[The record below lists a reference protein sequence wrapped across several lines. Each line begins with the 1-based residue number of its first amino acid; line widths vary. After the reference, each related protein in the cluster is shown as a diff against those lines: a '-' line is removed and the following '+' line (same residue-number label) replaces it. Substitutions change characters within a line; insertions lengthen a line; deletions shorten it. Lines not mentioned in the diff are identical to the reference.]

1 MTHFSNVILPIT
13 LAHEGGKV
21 DHPRDPGGR
30 TNKGIIQRTYDR
42 YRSKIG
48 KAVRDVFQISDVEVA
63 AIYTT
68 EYWNK
73 IKGSKLPRG
82 VDLATF
88 DGAVNSGPSRGV
100 KWLQG
105 AIGVARD
112 GKVGPKTIK
121 AAKEGNAASM
131 VVAMCALRMGFLQR
145 LRHWS
150 TFKRGWTRRVASIE
164 AKGVSMA
171 TVGLK
176 SRLKEEGKKA
186 VNKKVANDAGAV
198 GSGAVGG
205 GGLLAQ
211 SSDFPEWMIAAIA
224 VVLVAAAAMFIIQ
237 RWRHKDRAEAYAAE
251 LKRLEKK

>member
-1 MTHFSNVILPIT
+1 MTYFSNVILPIT

-30 TNKGIIQRTYDR
+30 TNMGITQRTFDGWLADR
-42 YRSKIG
+42 SRINKNVYTITKL
-48 KAVRDVFQISDVEVA
+48 EVA
-63 AIYTT
+63 AIYTA
-68 EYWNK
+68 EYWDK
-73 IKGSKLPRG
+73 VKGSKLPRG

-131 VVAMCALRMGFLQR
+131 VVSMCALRMGFLQR
-145 LRHWS
+145 LRHWD

-205 GGLLAQ
+205 GGLLTQ